1 MWFWGCASGSESCL
15 TFGIGRRFPHF
26 PMKVF
31 AAIAALL
38 LVAYVTGRHCNPFVY
53 LDANKAERR
62 L

>member
-1 MWFWGCASGSESCL
+1 
-15 TFGIGRRFPHF
+15 
-26 PMKVF
+26 MKVF